1 MRILHL
7 ASGREWRGGQRQTL
21 LLAEGLARQ
30 AGITQ
35 TVVTARGSELAR
47 RLETSGIAVR
57 ATGWHMGIDPRALIT
72 AWQAARRADLIH
84 AHDAHALAIAA
95 AVARLTGR
103 PFVATRRMT
112 RPLRRPGPWQQAAKV
127 IAISNAVRDSL
138 FRSGVAPDRI
148 EVIPPAIDV
157 ERTAETRAVDWK
169 NDFGLAVP
177 GSVAVTVAALT
188 PEKGID
194 VLIEA
199 ATELHR
205 VRPELHWVI
214 AGAGSERPTLEARTT
229 ALNAASYVHFLGQL
243 SDPLPV
249 IAAATVFVL
258 PSREEAFGSVILDA
272 LALGIPVIASAVGG
286 IPEALGGGGGIL
298 VPPGDGP
305 ALARVVESIVSD
317 PARRMQLSQD
327 ARRAVKHFDL
337 GPMVDRVAVL
347 YRSVKESLE
356 AQ

>member
-1 MRILHL
+1 
-7 ASGREWRGGQRQTL
+7 
-21 LLAEGLARQ
+21 LLAQGLARQ

-35 TVVTARGSELAR
+35 TVVTAGEGELAR
-47 RLETSGIAVR
+47 RLETSGIAVC
-57 ATGWHMGIDPRALIT
+57 ATGWRLGIDPRALIT
-72 AWQAARRADLIH
+72 AWRAAHRAELIH
-84 AHDAHALAIAA
+84 AHDAHAVAIAA

-112 RPLRRPGPWQQAAKV
+112 RPLRRPGPWRQAAKI
-127 IAISNAVRDSL
+127 IAISGAVRDSL
-138 FRSGVAPDRI
+138 FRSGIAPDRI
-148 EVIPPAIDV
+148 AVIHPAIDV
-157 ERTAETRAVDWK
+157 ERTAETGAADWK
-169 NDFGLAVP
+169 NDLGLALP

-199 ATELHR
+199 ARELHR
-205 VRPELHWVI
+205 ARPELHWVI
-214 AGAGSERPTLEARTT
+214 AGAGPERPALEARAT

-243 SDPLPV
+243 RDPLPV

-272 LALGIPVIASAVGG
+272 LALGIPVVASAVGG
-286 IPEALGGGGGIL
+286 VPEALGGGGGIL

-317 PARRMQLSQD
+317 PARHMQLALD

-356 AQ
+356 PQ

>member
-1 MRILHL
+1 MHVLHL

-21 LLAEGLARQ
+21 LLAQGLARQ

-35 TVVTARGSELAR
+35 TAVTGRGGELTR
-47 RLETSGIAVR
+47 RLEAAGIAVSPS
-57 ATGWHMGIDPRALIT
+57 GWRLGIDPRALLT
-72 AWQAARRADLIH
+72 AWRAALRADLIH
-84 AHDAHALAIAA
+84 AHDAHAVAIAA

-112 RPLRRPGPWQQAAKV
+112 RLLRRPGPWQQAAKV
-127 IAISNAVRDSL
+127 IAISNAVRESL
-138 FRSGVAPDRI
+138 FRSGIAPDRI

-157 ERTAETRAVDWK
+157 GRTAETGAADWK
-169 NDFGLAVP
+169 NDLGLAVP

-205 VRPELHWVI
+205 ARPELHWVI
-214 AGAGSERPTLEARTT
+214 AGAGPERPALEARTRVQ
-229 ALNAASYVHFLGQL
+229 NAASYVHFVGQL
-243 SDPLPV
+243 RDPLPV
-249 IAAATVFVL
+249 IAAATVLVL

-272 LALGIPVIASAVGG
+272 LALGTPVVASAVGG

-305 ALARVVESIVSD
+305 ALARVVESILSD
-317 PARRMQLSQD
+317 PARHMQLSQD
-327 ARRAVKHFDL
+327 ARRAGKHYDL

-356 AQ
+356 AE